1 MSYCPHLCA
10 INKDT
15 FAAAPCL
22 SVLGLGWAGLSQWA
36 HQREGREGGSKLP
49 VRLAMVQE
57 GSTGHGLPAC
67 LPRALP
73 ASTPLQL
80 RMRLVLVAA
89 QELSLSLC
97 RTRIPLGCG
106 VGKDALSQ
114 MWFLH
119 PLEGFSGRVG

>member
-80 RMRLVLVAA
+80 RMRLVLVAGPRERSSA
-89 QELSLSLC
+89 CHFAVPASLW
-97 RTRIPLGCG
+97 GAG
-106 VGKDALSQ
+106 
-114 MWFLH
+114 W
-119 PLEGFSGRVG
+119 GRMR